1 MIKFWNIVILGKEIL
16 DNMGK
21 DFIFGFMEVLCV
33 FIGDFL
39 WILLKL
45 FIMIFSFGIVS
56 VLILVLFVKDIYFG
70 ENIIVI
76 KGVVR

>member
-1 MIKFWNIVILGKEIL
+1 MIKFWNIVMLGKEIL

-21 DFIFGFMEVLCV
+21 DFIFGFMEVLNV

>member
-21 DFIFGFMEVLCV
+21 DFIFGFMEVLNV

>member
-21 DFIFGFMEVLCV
+21 DFIFGFMEVLNV
-33 FIGDFL
+33 YIGDFL

>member
-1 MIKFWNIVILGKEIL
+1 
-16 DNMGK
+16 MGK
-21 DFIFGFMEVLCV
+21 DFIFGFMEVLCG
-33 FIGDFL
+33 FSGDFL

>member
-21 DFIFGFMEVLCV
+21 DFIFGFMEVLNV

-56 VLILVLFVKDIYFG
+56 VLILVLFEKDIYFG